1 MSENKNG
8 LLEQGYKKE
17 IQQITMKEI
26 HKPSSF
32 EGALWAAQGI
42 TDARLIYHAPPGC
55 YLMQHMN
62 SICNEWHPEMY
73 STLISYSEVMQG
85 TGGKLEE
92 VLEKYLEFKRLVIEP
107 GKTPTITVK
116 SWGIDNDLY
125 LFCPHRVSRGDTHE
139 VPGLVPASVLSQA
152 ADFARTWFEQMDEA
166 ADRARAILA
175 ASWFRYNEG
184 NASEGKSDAEEKAKE
199 QRGVQESNAG
209 KMDTKPPAN
218 GKITVNCS
226 VARVGLHLRLLK
238 DEGLFVDTSVVDL
251 CKILSKVI
259 RTVNQEDISY
269 RSLKNA
275 MDAPKEQAIR
285 LFMEKWADYLERAGN
300 DMYLN

>member
-1 MSENKNG
+1 MIQHSYYYDLIN
-8 LLEQGYKKE
+8 E
-17 IQQITMKEI
+17 IFHELDRF
-26 HKPSSF
+26 SSF
-32 EGALWAAQGI
+32 RI
-42 TDARLIYHAPPGC
+42 YYRTVVRTDDSGDSFVLESVNRK
-55 YLMQHMN
+55 
-62 SICNEWHPEMY
+62 SDPEMFGRALETLITEVRARIMTELKFLSDRE
-73 STLISYSEVMQG
+73 STLF
-85 TGGKLEE
+85 LEE
-92 VLEKYLEFKRLVIEP
+92 VLEKYLEFKHMVLEP

-125 LFCPHRVSRGDTHE
+125 LFCPHRVCRGDTHE
-139 VPGLVPASVLSQA
+139 VPGKVPFSVLSQA
-152 ADFARTWFEQMDEA
+152 ADFARTWFEQMNEA

-184 NASEGKSDAEEKAKE
+184 NTSKGKADAGETGKE
-199 QRGVQESNAG
+199 QRGDPESKAG
-209 KMDTKPPAN
+209 SMETKPPAN
-218 GKITVNCS
+218 GKIILNCS

-238 DEGLFVDTSVVDL
+238 DEGLFVDTSAVDV

-285 LFMEKWADYLERAGN
+285 LFMEKWADYLDRAEN

>member
-1 MSENKNG
+1 MIQHSYYYDLIN
-8 LLEQGYKKE
+8 E
-17 IQQITMKEI
+17 IFHELDRF
-26 HKPSSF
+26 SSF
-32 EGALWAAQGI
+32 KVHYLTVARTDDSGDSFVLESVNRKSDPEVFGRALETLI
-42 TDARLIYHAPPGC
+42 TEVRARIMTELKF
-55 YLMQHMN
+55 L
-62 SICNEWHPEMY
+62 SDRD
-73 STLISYSEVMQG
+73 STLF
-85 TGGKLEE
+85 LEE